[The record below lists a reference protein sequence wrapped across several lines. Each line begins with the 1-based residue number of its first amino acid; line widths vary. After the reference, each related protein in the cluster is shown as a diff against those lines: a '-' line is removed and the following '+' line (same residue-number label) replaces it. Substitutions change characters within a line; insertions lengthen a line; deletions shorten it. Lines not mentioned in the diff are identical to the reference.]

1 MKIFGSVGF
10 IVLGFSG
17 YLNAQT
23 IEEGKKAIENDQL
36 GKAKQ
41 IFSSLLS
48 SGEVNGPSAYYQ
60 LGNAY
65 LLSGSVDS
73 ASMTLNKAASLFPKN
88 AFIKVGLGKIELN
101 KNNAPAAKIL
111 FDEAAKLGGS
121 KNAPIFLAIGDAYLN
136 NKYPDVLKAKE
147 FISKSIAIDAKNADG
162 YMLLGDAFLM
172 ENNGGES
179 VTNYEIAAEKN
190 PTSAKA
196 FQHVGVVYTQARN
209 YKTAMEAFEKALA
222 IDANHPASL
231 RDYADLQFKFRR
243 YDKAK
248 DNYEKYLSLTG
259 NNSYETLTKYAY
271 ILHMAKD
278 YEKEIEIINKLMAID
293 SSNVLLHRLLAY
305 SSYEKN
311 NYPEG
316 LKQIEIF
323 FEKSDPT
330 KIIPLDYEYW
340 GKLLSKSGNDSL
352 GLMKLEQSYQL
363 DTTNKE
369 LLADMGDI
377 YMKKK
382 NYEMAA
388 TLYKNKLASQEIPT
402 AIDYFNFGKASYFG
416 KSYVEAD
423 SAFSKV
429 ISLKPTSGVGYFWR
443 GRTNL
448 NIKEDNMEVAIPF
461 YQKYLEIMS
470 ADPKAVKREL
480 VEANKQLGIYYI
492 KKDDNVKAKEYLQKV
507 LELEPTDKDALD
519 IMSQI
524 K

>member
-1 MKIFGSVGF
+1 MKIFGVIGFATLGF
-10 IVLGFSG
+10 ISTLR
-17 YLNAQT
+17 AQT
-23 IEEGKKAIENDQL
+23 IEEGKKAIENDQI
-36 GKAKQ
+36 GKAKS

-60 LGNAY
+60 LSNAY
-65 LLSGSVDS
+65 LITGSADS
-73 ASMTLNKAASLFPKN
+73 ATMTLNKAASLFPKN
-88 AFIKVGLGKIELN
+88 AFIKAGLGKLELN
-101 KNNAPAAKIL
+101 KGNAPAAKLI
-111 FDEAAKLGGS
+111 FDEAVKLGGS
-121 KNAPIFLAIGDAYLN
+121 KNASLFLAIGDAYLN
-136 NKYPDVLKAKE
+136 NKYADISKAKE
-147 FISKSIAIDAKNADG
+147 FINKSIVLDSKNAEG
-162 YMLLGDAFLM
+162 YMLLGDAYLA

-190 PTSAKA
+190 PSFTKA
-196 FQHVGVVYTQARN
+196 WQHVGVVYTQARN
-209 YKTAMEAFEKALA
+209 YKAGSEAFEKAIA

-231 RDYADLQFKFRR
+231 RDYADLQYKFRR
-243 YDKAK
+243 YEKAK
-248 DNYEKYLSLTG
+248 ENYEKYLALTG
-259 NNSYETLTKYAY
+259 NNSYEALTKHAY

-278 YEKEIEIINKLMAID
+278 YEKEIEVINKLMAMD
-293 SSNVLLHRLLAY
+293 SSNLVLHRLLAY

-323 FEKSDPT
+323 FEKSDPA

-352 GLMKLEQSYQL
+352 GLMKLEQSFQM

-369 LLADMGDI
+369 ILSDMGDI

-382 NYEMAA
+382 NYQSAA
-388 TLYKNKLASQEIPT
+388 NAYKSRMLGQENPT
-402 AIDYFNFGKASYFG
+402 AIDYFNFGKASYFN

-423 SAFSKV
+423 SSFSKV
-429 ISLKPTSGVGYFWR
+429 IALKPASGVGYFWR

-461 YQKYLEIMS
+461 YQKYLEIMA

-492 KKDDNVKAKEYLQKV
+492 KKDDNIKAKEFLQKV
-507 LELEPTDKDALD
+507 LDLEPTDKDALE